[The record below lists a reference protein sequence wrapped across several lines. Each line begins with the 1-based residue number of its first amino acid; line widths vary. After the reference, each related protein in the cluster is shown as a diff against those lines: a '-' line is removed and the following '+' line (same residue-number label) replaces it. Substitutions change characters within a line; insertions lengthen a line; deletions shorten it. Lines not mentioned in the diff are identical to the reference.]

1 MNDPTRGPI
10 FACLYPG
17 LCDIARRNGYALAIH
32 GTLVNDMDL
41 IAVPWTA
48 EAIPANDLKDALMDF
63 IGALGYADFLR
74 RDCPHLTDDHISQV
88 VRNQGCIDED
98 GAHAKPHG
106 RIAWNLYLQAGTK
119 IDLSVMPLRPKG
131 WQCDLGNGEFDHDWQ
146 ESHETSGEVDGGRGD
161 EWTTRTCRACGA
173 CGVIQENDEM
183 RDGERKTSANT
194 TTNL

>member
-32 GTLVNDMDL
+32 GTLVTDMDL

-48 EAIPANDLKDALMDF
+48 EAIPPSDLKDALMDG

-74 RDCPHLTDDHISQV
+74 RDSPHLTEDHISQV
-88 VRNQGCIDED
+88 VIDQGCIDMD

-119 IDLSVMPLRPKG
+119 IDLSVMPLSLVNAKEHPTAEAK
-131 WQCDLGNGEFDHDWQ
+131 
-146 ESHETSGEVDGGRGD
+146 
-161 EWTTRTCRACGA
+161 
-173 CGVIQENDEM
+173 
-183 RDGERKTSANT
+183 
-194 TTNL
+194 